1 MAVPVHSAIPWN
13 ISAYNVL
20 ALLNGASIVDYVSS
34 RKLGPPINYGW
45 QLIHVCV
52 FLFQTWAKCN
62 YNNNELIVAFS
73 VNKWNRIDSD
83 ITL

>member
-1 MAVPVHSAIPWN
+1 MAVPVRSAIPWN

-20 ALLNGASIVDYVSS
+20 ALLNGASIVDYASS
-34 RKLGPPINYGW
+34 RKPGLPINYGW
-45 QLIHVCV
+45 QLSHVCV

-62 YNNNELIVAFS
+62 NNNELIVALS

-83 ITL
+83 KKL